1 MEKISA
7 ELRKASGREKKR
19 EKKFFL
25 YSTIKQ
31 KNFFFVLQNM
41 EMSKFKKGSQ
51 EKKNCQESYSKMSL
65 MSIKF
70 FRIWM

>member
-25 YSTIKQ
+25 NSTIKQ

-51 EKKNCQESYSKMSL
+51 EKNCQESYSKMSL